1 MAGDLGKAPFYR
13 DDEIVMD
20 RDGIPHYTGAEAG
33 LMKDYRRRVLFT
45 YSNLEG
51 EGKDEAEERKDLQKK
66 QQRFAKR
73 LLDNLHG
80 VAWEA
85 CRDLIVDNAKLR
97 AVDGYKHVLQALQ
110 SIEKTTVVRQNEA
123 FDKFFKQCHRK
134 KGQSLDEFLRQRK
147 QDWSDLT
154 DLSDGT
160 SMTDDLKAYF
170 LLEHINLPREDRRQI
185 LLANNSVYTTAGFEK
200 TLRISFYDVH
210 EREKSAH
217 RDWQGKGS
225 RRSDGR
231 YKKAYAHQAEG
242 ESAEELTE
250 ESYFPEESYFDEEP
264 FAVEEAYY
272 DEEEASPSK
281 AELSDCGASDDE
293 EVFEAYATMD
303 KQRKTYQESR
313 KKLKDL
319 QRSRGFYK
327 GDLSTEER
335 QKALAEEKKRSRCGS
350 CGRLGHWAGDADCP
364 NGSRSGPYRKGYGKK
379 GKSGKKGGAKKGKGK
394 AFFVSDG
401 PMFFSLTNSED
412 LEEFCNMVQEQ
423 GENDMEQDQGSTEL
437 DGKRRNVKPLP
448 RVPALP
454 SYATSQVS
462 QSDWEHVGEA
472 TPSTPWV
479 GVENV
484 PQLHELADEV
494 SVKAREILFL
504 QVESLE
510 EVRPADLER
519 MKLRELATECDNWNL
534 QTSGT
539 KEVLLKRLLRFFNG
553 EAINKKGCSKRF
565 IQLQVRKEVSK
576 SHAAPGSQRT
586 GSESGS
592 MSRDPGPSSSH
603 LTQGP
608 ILFSPRAAP
617 KSFPRT
623 PEHRGY
629 TTTSPGEGS
638 NFRSYKVDE
647 VSLSPQMLQETPK
660 RDPRTGINVPNTLE
674 VGRNDPRVL
683 CMDCGSSMVLR
694 RNRGDGGLFFGCS
707 RYGKIKGCSYT
718 RKFDEGLQILAAV
731 AGRR

>member
-1 MAGDLGKAPFYR
+1 MASDLGKATFYR
-13 DDEIVMD
+13 DDEIVVD

-110 SIEKTTVVRQNEA
+110 SIEKTPVVRQNEA

-134 KGQSLDEFLRQRK
+134 KGQSIDEFLRQRK

-225 RRSDGR
+225 RRSDSR
-231 YKKAYAHQAEG
+231 FKKAYAHQAEG
-242 ESAEELTE
+242 ESVDEHPEED
-250 ESYFPEESYFDEEP
+250 YFPEETYFDDEAY
-264 FAVEEAYY
+264 AVEEAYY
-272 DEEEASPSK
+272 EEGEGSPSK
-281 AELSDCGASDDE
+281 DELSDCGASADE
-293 EVFEAYATMD
+293 EVFEAYAAMD

-319 QRSRGFYK
+319 QRSRGFYR
-327 GDLSTEER
+327 GDLSAEER
-335 QKALAEEKKRSRCGS
+335 QKARDEEKKRSRCGS
-350 CGRLGHWAGDADCP
+350 CGRLGHWAGDAECP
-364 NGSRSGPYRKGYGKK
+364 NSSRSGPHRKGYGKK
-379 GKSGKKGGAKKGKGK
+379 GKSKKGGAKKGKGK

-401 PMFFSLTNSED
+401 PMFFSLANSEEM
-412 LEEFCNMVQEQ
+412 EEFCNMVEEK
-423 GENDMEQDQGSTEL
+423 GENDMEQDQGFTEL
-437 DGKRRNVKPLP
+437 DGKRRNTKPLP
-448 RVPALP
+448 RMPALP
-454 SYATSQVS
+454 TYAASQVS
-462 QSDWEHVGEA
+462 QSDWEHVEEV
-472 TPSTPWV
+472 TPKTPWLNV
-479 GVENV
+479 SDV

-494 SVKAREILFL
+494 TVKAREILTL

-510 EVRPADLER
+510 EV
-519 MKLRELATECDNWNL
+519 
-534 QTSGT
+534 
-539 KEVLLKRLLRFFNG
+539 
-553 EAINKKGCSKRF
+553 
-565 IQLQVRKEVSK
+565 
-576 SHAAPGSQRT
+576 
-586 GSESGS
+586 
-592 MSRDPGPSSSH
+592 
-603 LTQGP
+603 
-608 ILFSPRAAP
+608 
-617 KSFPRT
+617 
-623 PEHRGY
+623 
-629 TTTSPGEGS
+629 
-638 NFRSYKVDE
+638 
-647 VSLSPQMLQETPK
+647 
-660 RDPRTGINVPNTLE
+660 
-674 VGRNDPRVL
+674 
-683 CMDCGSSMVLR
+683 
-694 RNRGDGGLFFGCS
+694 
-707 RYGKIKGCSYT
+707 
-718 RKFDEGLQILAAV
+718 
-731 AGRR
+731 